1 MEIEVFLYRL
11 SSENLLSLYKRQ
23 KALCK
28 QLNELGVMG
37 TGKVVRCKE
46 CGCELSVLEGV
57 GFDNEPIQAE
67 ESLKCPQCGSVE
79 FEDTNT
85 QILWD

>member
-1 MEIEVFLYRL
+1 
-11 SSENLLSLYKRQ
+11 
-23 KALCK
+23 
-28 QLNELGVMG
+28 MG
-37 TGKVVRCKE
+37 TGKVVRCKD

-67 ESLKCPQCGSVE
+67 ENLKCPQCGSVE

-85 QILWD
+85 KILWD